1 MVPSILYTHFLYYQV
16 REETYLAFEQIYP
29 VLTEFRK
36 NQQWY
41 GHDFFIL
48 LLFTIYA
55 DCYNFNESQLL
66 SY

>member
-1 MVPSILYTHFLYYQV
+1 V

-41 GHDFFIL
+41 GHEFIL
-48 LLFTIYA
+48 LLFAIYA
-55 DCYNFNESQLL
+55 DCYSFNESPLL
-66 SY
+66 IY